1 MAVVKQRPTRSPKK
15 QRMSKF
21 LQALLDEWQR
31 LELPL
36 RNARV
41 VVAVS
46 GGADSTA
53 LLLALVE
60 LIKAKKLALKL
71 TPAHLDHG
79 LRGQAGKEDAEWVT
93 KVAGRLGYQTS
104 SSRVDVKKRAGKT
117 TDNLEQAAR
126 RARYDFL
133 TKVARKE
140 RAQMIVVAHTMD
152 DQAETVMLNLLRGS
166 GADGLGGI
174 EPVRL
179 LDSKHRIILARPLL
193 RWARRA
199 DTESYCHE
207 QSVDFRVD
215 QMNLDEKFARVRVRH
230 RLLPLMETFNSRI
243 VAALSRTALLLRED
257 AAALSVVA
265 DELLTR
271 AGEDSADSSA
281 AKGSTARNA
290 KNAKNKVAVLRVEV
304 LANAQPA
311 VRLRALRQWIARG
324 RGDLR
329 RLELVHVLAVEQLL
343 AGDRGGRT
351 VELPGGARIARR
363 RGKLEFKSP

>member
-1 MAVVKQRPTRSPKK
+1 MT
-15 QRMSKF
+15 KF
-21 LQALLDEWQR
+21 LHALLDEWRR

-53 LLLALVE
+53 LLLALAG
-60 LIKAKKLALKL
+60 LIKAKKLAVKL
-71 TPAHLDHG
+71 TAAHLDHG
-79 LRGQAGKEDAEWVT
+79 LRGKASKEDAEWVT
-93 KVAGRLGYQTS
+93 NLAGRLGYQTS
-104 SSRVDVKKRAGKT
+104 SARVDVKKRAGKT

-133 TKVARKE
+133 AKVARKE
-140 RAQMIVVAHTMD
+140 SAQMIVVAHTMD

-179 LDSKHRIILARPLL
+179 LDSKNRIILARPLL

-199 DTESYCHE
+199 DTESYCRE

-215 QMNLDEKFARVRVRH
+215 QMNLDEKFARVRVR
-230 RLLPLMETFNSRI
+230 RQLLPLMETFNSRI
-243 VAALSRTALLLRED
+243 VEALSRTALLLRED

-265 DELLTR
+265 DELLAR
-271 AGEDSADSSA
+271 AGEDSADSSP
-281 AKGSTARNA
+281 AKGSAARNA
-290 KNAKNKVAVLRVEV
+290 KNAKNKVAALRVEV

-363 RGKLEFKSP
+363 RGKLEFE

>member
-1 MAVVKQRPTRSPKK
+1 MT
-15 QRMSKF
+15 KF
-21 LQALLDEWQR
+21 LHALLDEWQR

-53 LLLALVE
+53 LLLALAE
-60 LIKAKKLALKL
+60 LITAKKLAVKL
-71 TPAHLDHG
+71 TVAHLDHG

-93 KVAGRLGYQTS
+93 NLAGRLGYETS
-104 SSRVDVKKRAGKT
+104 SARVDVKKRAGKT

-133 TKVARKE
+133 AKVARRE

-179 LDSKHRIILARPLL
+179 LDRRRRIILARPLL

-199 DTESYCHE
+199 DTESYCQE
-207 QSVDFRVD
+207 RSVDFRVD
-215 QMNLDEKFARVRVRH
+215 QMNLDEKFARVRVRS

-265 DELLTR
+265 DELLAR
-271 AGEDSADSSA
+271 ATENSTAE
-281 AKGSTARNA
+281 GSPARNA
-290 KNAKNKVAVLRVEV
+290 KNAKNKVVALRVEV

-311 VRLRALRQWIARG
+311 VRLRALRQWIERG

-363 RGKLEFKSP
+363 RGRLEFRAP

>member
-1 MAVVKQRPTRSPKK
+1 
-15 QRMSKF
+15 
-21 LQALLDEWQR
+21 
-31 LELPL
+31 
-36 RNARV
+36 
-41 VVAVS
+41 
-46 GGADSTA
+46 
-53 LLLALVE
+53 
-60 LIKAKKLALKL
+60 
-71 TPAHLDHG
+71 
-79 LRGQAGKEDAEWVT
+79 
-93 KVAGRLGYQTS
+93 
-104 SSRVDVKKRAGKT
+104 
-117 TDNLEQAAR
+117 
-126 RARYDFL
+126 
-133 TKVARKE
+133 
-140 RAQMIVVAHTMD
+140 MD

-199 DTESYCHE
+199 DTESYCQE
-207 QSVDFRVD
+207 RSIDFRVD
-215 QMNLDEKFARVRVRH
+215 QMNLDQKFARVRVR
-230 RLLPLMETFNSRI
+230 RQLLPLMETFNARI

-265 DELLTR
+265 DELLAR
-271 AGEDSADSSA
+271 AGENSTAD
-281 AKGSTARNA
+281 GSTARDA
-290 KNAKNKVAVLRVEV
+290 KNAKNKAAALRVEV
-304 LANAQPA
+304 LANAPPA

-363 RGKLEFKSP
+363 RGKLEFSSDLQLRRRRSII